1 MAIYLPVPVV
11 PALVVVVGANPKLVV
26 FEPKPEEAVL
36 AVFDNKPNP
45 KKNVTK
51 VCNFLHNLALVYKG
65 YVPVVGWVVVVAWGV
80 VPNDKV
86 GAVVLAAPKL
96 KPAIK

>member
-1 MAIYLPVPVV
+1 M
-11 PALVVVVGANPKLVV
+11 
-26 FEPKPEEAVL
+26 
-36 AVFDNKPNP
+36 
-45 KKNVTK
+45 
-51 VCNFLHNLALVYKG
+51 HNLALVYKD